1 MAVLGLCA
9 TMAAAQAPPPSP
21 PARVKE
27 TAAKGRMTRERLAR
41 FEGPH
46 IAFSRI
52 VHIEQV
58 DLDRD
63 GIFEALVDGIG
74 TVKSLPRRWRSRGR
88 ATQCASSGTGRSN
101 ARRVSVTKIPAEPVQ
116 RAAAGPKRSAT
127 EPAKRLPIGRRPSHA
142 SA

>member
-1 MAVLGLCA
+1 MRRKAPGSARACSSRSLSRQWREKSSRVAGGIIPQGETWTWQSKTRIGRAPHCFGVAYRRTMRPRIRGVAVLGLCA

-58 DLDRD
+58 DLDR
-63 GIFEALVDGIG
+63 
-74 TVKSLPRRWRSRGR
+74 
-88 ATQCASSGTGRSN
+88 
-101 ARRVSVTKIPAEPVQ
+101 
-116 RAAAGPKRSAT
+116 
-127 EPAKRLPIGRRPSHA
+127 
-142 SA
+142 